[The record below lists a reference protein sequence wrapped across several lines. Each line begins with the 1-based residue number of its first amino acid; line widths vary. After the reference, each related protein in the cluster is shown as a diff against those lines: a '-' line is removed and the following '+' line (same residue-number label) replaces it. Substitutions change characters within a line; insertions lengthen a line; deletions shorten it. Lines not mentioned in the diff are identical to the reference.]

1 MVWTDPRLVWNP
13 DEFGRIDSIR
23 INAKHIW
30 LPDITTYNTVSEMKP
45 IMNGFEE
52 LTNVVIKSTGMVIFL
67 PPIAYQVISNISL
80 LTAGGP
86 KNVETLPEPVNAES
100 NPVDGFQPLSEAP
113 AKPTGSRGTQL

>member
-1 MVWTDPRLVWNP
+1 MEMVWTDPRLVWNP

-52 LTNVVIKSTGMVIFL
+52 LTNVVIKSTGTVIFL
-67 PPIAYQVISNISL
+67 PPIAYQVTKFCQNKKYIR
-80 LTAGGP
+80 
-86 KNVETLPEPVNAES
+86 
-100 NPVDGFQPLSEAP
+100 EA
-113 AKPTGSRGTQL
+113 